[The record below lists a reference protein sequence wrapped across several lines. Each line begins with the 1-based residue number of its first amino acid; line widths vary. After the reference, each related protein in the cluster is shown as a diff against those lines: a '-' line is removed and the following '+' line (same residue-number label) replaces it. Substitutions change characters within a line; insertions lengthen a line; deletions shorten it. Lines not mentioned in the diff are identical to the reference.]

1 MITDLD
7 NLVKSFLLPHRSLEK
22 RLTAAALDTDTGDRP
37 TRSFDN
43 AKWYAEYKADYLRDA
58 RRVGARFPDGEDAT
72 TFITRRYKLNR
83 QLMCVFDRCDDFLP
97 IKNIWTFLK
106 CVTRGVDPKLTRH
119 VMGDISEK
127 LIMMGS
133 VSAVDC
139 MECPDTFHGI
149 LQCAVGYV
157 RRGRTVESVLPFH
170 FE

>member
-1 MITDLD
+1 MIPDLD
-7 NLVKSFLLPHRSLEK
+7 NLTKSFLLPNRSLEK
-22 RLTAAALDTDTGDRP
+22 RLTAAALDTDTCDRP
-37 TRSFDN
+37 MRTCRVQSR
-43 AKWYAEYKADYLRDA
+43 LPSR
-58 RRVGARFPDGEDAT
+58 RPRVGARFPDGEDAT

-97 IKNIWTFLK
+97 IKKIWTFLK

-139 MECPDTFHGI
+139 NDCPDTFHGI

-157 RRGRTVESVLPFH
+157 RRGRTLESVLPFH

>member
-1 MITDLD
+1 MFA
-7 NLVKSFLLPHRSLEK
+7 KY
-22 RLTAAALDTDTGDRP
+22 AARH
-37 TRSFDN
+37 FH
-43 AKWYAEYKADYLRDA
+43 DA
-58 RRVGARFPDGEDAT
+58 RRFGAQFPEGEDST
-72 TFITRRYKLNR
+72 TFIAHKYNSHALLLN
-83 QLMCVFDRCDDFLP
+83 LMDAFDDFLP
-97 IKNIWTFLK
+97 IKPIWTYLK

-133 VSAVDC
+133 VSARDC